1 MKADN
6 SEHWSRVLPYLDEAL
21 QLDAGAR
28 DSWFAT
34 LGSSQP
40 ALAAEL
46 QELLA
51 LHAQNRA
58 SGFLERSP
66 LAADEQL
73 IGRPIGAYTVERALG
88 RGGMGTEWLA
98 RRSDGKFEG
107 RVAIKLLDRRGLG
120 PGAANQIRQEANL
133 LARLSHPNI
142 ARLFDAGVR
151 ENGQPYL
158 ILEYVE
164 GESID
169 RYCRDRQLSLNER
182 LRLALRVLDG
192 VAHAHAQLI
201 VHRDLKPSNVLVT
214 TDGIVKL
221 LDFGIASLQQPA
233 AAAAAPEPQA
243 LTPGYAAP
251 EQLRGDRFRPP
262 PTSTR
267 SACCCMC

>member
-6 SEHWSRVLPYLDEAL
+6 TEHWSRVLPYLDEAL

-66 LAADEQL
+66 LASDDAL
-73 IGRPIGAYTVERALG
+73 IGKPVGAYTVERALG
-88 RGGMGTEWLA
+88 RGGMGTVWLA

-120 PGAANQIRQEANL
+120 PGAANQIRQEASL

-158 ILEYVE
+158 ILE
-164 GESID
+164 
-169 RYCRDRQLSLNER
+169 
-182 LRLALRVLDG
+182 
-192 VAHAHAQLI
+192 
-201 VHRDLKPSNVLVT
+201 
-214 TDGIVKL
+214 
-221 LDFGIASLQQPA
+221 
-233 AAAAAPEPQA
+233 
-243 LTPGYAAP
+243 
-251 EQLRGDRFRPP
+251 
-262 PTSTR
+262 
-267 SACCCMC
+267 